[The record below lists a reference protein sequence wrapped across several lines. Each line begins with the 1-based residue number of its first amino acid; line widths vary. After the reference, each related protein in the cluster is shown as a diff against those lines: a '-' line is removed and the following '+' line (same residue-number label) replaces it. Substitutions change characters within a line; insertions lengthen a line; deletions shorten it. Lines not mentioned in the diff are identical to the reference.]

1 MKTALTLAATLI
13 AFSQF
18 TLSES
23 VAAEPRLERAIHDVA
38 RAARR
43 AKVETV
49 LVLVRE
55 DSRSTKSIDTEKL
68 LEIVQKQ
75 LMRMLEREQQVSG
88 KIDKDAHE
96 KATKTKARRNLRPSE
111 AAAYLSE
118 TDTDA
123 LLTADFREYRGRYSM
138 RIALVDADRTLLSTT
153 VSLEARPQEEPEE
166 PAETKEKK
174 DKTSTKIDGNPVT
187 LAPPPGAEGSTGY
200 VVRRPSPTGIARTR
214 GGPGSRGI
222 PVRGFGDRERK
233 PAGERRE
240 EAGKEGEDREK
251 TGEKEKRGDR
261 EKPREGEDGE
271 TGEGEEKS
279 KNKAR
284 RGRVPSSPVAKDI
297 VRFASSMIG
306 KQVGNGQ
313 CWTLAAE
320 ALKAAGA
327 EPPKGYTFG
336 DEISLDDM
344 QPGDILQF
352 KTARFEEPGYWAVMG
367 TPDHTAVV
375 YSIGDR
381 TFILHQNVGGKKYVQ
396 SFDLDFDNM
405 TSGRVQVFRP
415 RPASRR

>member
-1 MKTALTLAATLI
+1 MKTALTFAATLI

-18 TLSES
+18 TDS
-23 VAAEPRLERAIHDVA
+23 VIAAEPRLERAIHDVA

-43 AKVETV
+43 AKAESV

-55 DSRSTKSIDTEKL
+55 DSRSTKSVDTEQL
-68 LEIVQKQ
+68 LEIIQKH
-75 LMRMLEREQQVSG
+75 LTRMLDREQQVSG
-88 KIDKDAHE
+88 KVDKDAHE

-123 LLTADFREYRGRYSM
+123 VLTADFREYRGRYSM
-138 RIALVDADRTLLSTT
+138 RIALVDADRTLLNTT
-153 VSLEARPQEEPEE
+153 VSLEARPQEEPEK

-174 DKTSTKIDGNPVT
+174 DKPSTKIDGNPVT
-187 LAPPPGAEGSTGY
+187 LAPPPGAKGSTGY
-200 VVRRPSPTGIARTR
+200 VVRRPRPTGIARTR

-233 PAGERRE
+233 PASSERRE
-240 EAGKEGEDREK
+240 GASKEGEDREK
-251 TGEKEKRGDR
+251 PIDKEKRGDR

-271 TGEGEEKS
+271 TGEGEEKPE
-279 KNKAR
+279 NKAR
-284 RGRVPSSPVAKDI
+284 PGQFPSSPLAKDI

-306 KQVGNGQ
+306 KKVGNGQ

-336 DEISLDDM
+336 DEIPLEDL
-344 QPGDILQF
+344 QPGDILAASGSPDAIERAAAMLR
-352 KTARFEEPGYWAVMG
+352 TAPTTHAEA
-367 TPDHTAVV
+367 PDA
-375 YSIGDR
+375 IE
-381 TFILHQNVGGKKYVQ
+381 
-396 SFDLDFDNM
+396 
-405 TSGRVQVFRP
+405 
-415 RPASRR
+415 